1 MAVGARP
8 PVCAQIA
15 QAPIHE
21 HAEAARDRITRL
33 RAAVEWPT
41 WFDADLWIL
50 GWSSGSAKRHREHR
64 GQQKT
69 PHSELKSRF
78 HAVLSSDTFQVVLIR

>member
-8 PVCAQIA
+8 AVAAQIA
-15 QAPIHE
+15 RVPIHE
-21 HAEAARDRITRL
+21 RAEATRDRITRL

-50 GWSSGSAKRHREHR
+50 GWSRGSAKRHREHR